1 MLLCS
6 RAVYFSSLVWH
17 MANILLC
24 FMFHM
29 SCFSFSLFFNTHR
42 GVFLLLLL
50 IFIFPDTR
58 VIFRQKK
65 TNIHQSLEYSKST
78 KTNDFCSSWALK
90 MSRGGLRE
98 KHGPGQIKCLSWTL
112 RPWGKDKCSTKQT
125 VCDMTEL
132 QIKPNGH
139 IHTHT
144 HTYTAWKNS
153 VHVVRV
159 SVIKV

>member
-6 RAVYFSSLVWH
+6 IAVYFSSLVWH

-29 SCFSFSLFFNTHR
+29 SCFSFSRFLNTHR

-139 IHTHT
+139 THT
-144 HTYTAWKNS
+144 HTAWKNS